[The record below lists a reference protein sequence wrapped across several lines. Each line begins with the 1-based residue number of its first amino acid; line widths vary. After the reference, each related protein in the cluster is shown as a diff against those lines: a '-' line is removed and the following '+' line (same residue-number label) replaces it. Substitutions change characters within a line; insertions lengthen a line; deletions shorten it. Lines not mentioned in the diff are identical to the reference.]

1 MLTEIKYI
9 KKYTKNVLFQLVAKA
24 GFLDELDV
32 LKLMSKTY
40 HNITKT
46 KKLIQNMNKNYNI
59 ISVTQ

>member
-46 KKLIQNMNKNYNI
+46 KKLIRNMNKNYNI

>member
-9 KKYTKNVLFQLVAKA
+9 QKYTKNVLFQLVAKA